1 MAHIR
6 ILPCMLVVGF
16 WELQWIYRKIQ
27 ECKKLD
33 VNYNSILKNNKKT
46 QNKKNIKARFLPF
59 TELGI

>member
-33 VNYNSILKNNKKT
+33 VNYNSILKNNKKNT
-46 QNKKNIKARFLPF
+46 KQKEYKSKVSTIY
-59 TELGI
+59 